1 MPDYKAKEVSK
12 GNLWTNDGR
21 TGKQP
26 HFRGNLVI
34 TRAQA
39 KHIMSHMK
47 AGASELKI
55 TVAAW
60 QNQNDDGSA
69 WFGLSAET
77 LPSDDAPV
85 AAAPPPPPPP
95 PVADNDFE
103 DDIPF

>member
-1 MPDYKAKEVSK
+1 MPDYKAKEGSK
-12 GNLWTNDGR
+12 GNL
-21 TGKQP
+21 
-26 HFRGNLVI
+26 
-34 TRAQA
+34 
-39 KHIMSHMK
+39 
-47 AGASELKI
+47 
-55 TVAAW
+55 VAAW